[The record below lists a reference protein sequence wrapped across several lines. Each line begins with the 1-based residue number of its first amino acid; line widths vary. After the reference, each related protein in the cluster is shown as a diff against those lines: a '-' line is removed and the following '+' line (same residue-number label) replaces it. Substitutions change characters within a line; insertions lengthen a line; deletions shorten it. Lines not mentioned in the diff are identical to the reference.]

1 MKIDGFIEK
10 IINVYRTQY
19 YIVVQRLGV
28 DIFENCE
35 LYSFDTLYKRNKQRD
50 IEYERIFK
58 DRYDLNGRRI
68 KTALYA
74 RTIIN

>member
-35 LYSFDTLYKRNKQRD
+35 LSNQDFSHKLILRVQFKNCKMLGRNRETSNTKESLKID
-50 IEYERIFK
+50 MI
-58 DRYDLNGRRI
+58 
-68 KTALYA
+68 
-74 RTIIN
+74 